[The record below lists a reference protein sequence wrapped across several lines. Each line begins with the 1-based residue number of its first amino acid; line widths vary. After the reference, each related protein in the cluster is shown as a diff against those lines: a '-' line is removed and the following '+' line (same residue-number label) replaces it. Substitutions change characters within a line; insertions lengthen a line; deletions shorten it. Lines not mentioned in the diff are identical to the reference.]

1 MQHIWAF
8 YGECVR
14 FFCIFANGKPNDN
27 TMNEAYTLH
36 DFCAINDKE
45 RQTIPYLNELVE
57 QGKAGDL
64 ILTGECLQERQLAEI
79 ADEISK
85 RDGIR
90 LVLIAGP
97 SSSGKTSTSKRLC
110 VQLMACHRHPVA
122 LSTDNWFVNRDK
134 TPLDEKGEKDY
145 ESIYSMDLEQF
156 NKDLQGLIDGQ
167 EVELPFYN
175 FSKGEREYRG
185 EKLKLT
191 DDMILVIEGIHALN
205 PLLTSEVADKNK
217 YKIFAA
223 PMTPVS
229 MDGEHWI
236 PTTANRL
243 LRRISRDYQTRGRS
257 AQETIAG
264 WQAVRAGED
273 KWILPFKKEAD
284 AVFDTS
290 MLYELSALKT
300 KAEEV
305 LREVPLD
312 SPEAPT
318 VKLLLEFLSCFEP
331 LDINLIPR
339 TSLLREFIGGSLFD
353 VG

>member
-1 MQHIWAF
+1 
-8 YGECVR
+8 
-14 FFCIFANGKPNDN
+14 
-27 TMNEAYTLH
+27 MNEAYTVH
-36 DFCAINDKE
+36 DFCALNDKE
-45 RQTIPYLNELVE
+45 RQTIPYLNEQVE

-64 ILTGECLQERQLAEI
+64 ILVSECQQERQLAEI
-79 ADEISK
+79 ADEIAERTDVK
-85 RDGIR
+85 
-90 LVLIAGP
+90 LVLLAGP

-122 LSTDNWFVNRDK
+122 LSTDNWFVNRDQ
-134 TPLDEKGEKDY
+134 TPLDENGEKDY

-156 NKDLQGLIDGQ
+156 NKDLQDLIEGK

-185 EKLKLT
+185 EKLTMT

-205 PLLTSEVADKNK
+205 PLLTSQVADNNK

-223 PMTPVS
+223 PMTPIS

-236 PTTANRL
+236 PTSANRL

-257 AQETIAG
+257 AQQTIAG
-264 WQAVRAGED
+264 WASVRAGEE

-284 AVFDTS
+284 VVVDTT
-290 MLYELSALKT
+290 MIYELAALKT

-305 LREVPLD
+305 LKEVPMD

-318 VKLLLEFLSCFEP
+318 VTLLLDFLSRFIAI
-331 LDINLIPR
+331 DINQIPR